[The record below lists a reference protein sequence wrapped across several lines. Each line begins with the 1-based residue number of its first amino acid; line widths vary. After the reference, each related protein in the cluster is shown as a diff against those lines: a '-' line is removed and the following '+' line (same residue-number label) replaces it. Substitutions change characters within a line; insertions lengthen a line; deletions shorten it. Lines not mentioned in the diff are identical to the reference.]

1 MRKYWGGVN
10 MNQIKISIIIPVYNT
25 GVYLEEALD
34 SIYAQS
40 FREYEVICVDDSS
53 EDLLTRK
60 ILNNYQRKYKNM
72 HVIRQKINV
81 GAGEARN
88 IGFLRARGEYVIFL
102 DADDVFKEI
111 FLEEMYRCIR
121 VNNADVCICGH
132 EEFYIRDGIKYYG
145 PIWNPDKD
153 KVNDDSS
160 EEWLMNISTA
170 AWDKLCRTQF
180 LKENN
185 IHFQSL
191 DSCNDVLFACRV
203 MMNARKKCYIEE
215 VPLIYYRTKTG
226 RQISAKRNPLDLYK
240 AMKLLYEIEGRKF
253 KNDLLQL
260 WIGSILIRNGIG
272 EMDNCSDEGYKQ
284 QYYDLLYRYFTEYT
298 VFYQHNMLEACVERI
313 RFQPCKSDWI
323 CNGIDL
329 LSQLRM
335 TAGKLKKEINGE
347 NNLFLWGLGYRGHIF
362 QLFCKEEGIILQG
375 TTDIKN
381 NNVGSKTYYGNEIV
395 DTEHVLHSNGLIIAT
410 NEKIYKY
417 LHKKNLKLLNLEK
430 YCFF

>member
-132 EEFYIRDGIKYYG
+132 EEFYIRDRIKYNW
-145 PIWNPDKD
+145 PIWNPDKEN
-153 KVNDDSS
+153 VNDDSS
-160 EEWLMNISTA
+160 E
-170 AWDKLCRTQF
+170 
-180 LKENN
+180 
-185 IHFQSL
+185 
-191 DSCNDVLFACRV
+191 
-203 MMNARKKCYIEE
+203 
-215 VPLIYYRTKTG
+215 
-226 RQISAKRNPLDLYK
+226 
-240 AMKLLYEIEGRKF
+240 
-253 KNDLLQL
+253 
-260 WIGSILIRNGIG
+260 
-272 EMDNCSDEGYKQ
+272 
-284 QYYDLLYRYFTEYT
+284 
-298 VFYQHNMLEACVERI
+298 
-313 RFQPCKSDWI
+313 
-323 CNGIDL
+323 
-329 LSQLRM
+329 
-335 TAGKLKKEINGE
+335 
-347 NNLFLWGLGYRGHIF
+347 
-362 QLFCKEEGIILQG
+362 
-375 TTDIKN
+375 
-381 NNVGSKTYYGNEIV
+381 
-395 DTEHVLHSNGLIIAT
+395 
-410 NEKIYKY
+410 
-417 LHKKNLKLLNLEK
+417 
-430 YCFF
+430 